1 MRSRSRTQE
10 RNEMA
15 TVIIPIVFHGPTRGE
30 SSADVAGDTIAGCFD
45 LIEERFPGLKELVID
60 PSSGSI
66 HKFVK
71 VTLNGELLDRTPE
84 VLARAVSAKDE
95 IEVIAAIAGG

>member
-1 MRSRSRTQE
+1 
-10 RNEMA
+10 MA

-30 SSADVAGDTIAGCFD
+30 SSAEVAGETISGCFD
-45 LIEERFPGLKELVID
+45 LIEEKFPGLRELVID
-60 PSSGSI
+60 PATGSI

-71 VTLNGELLDRTPE
+71 VTLNGELLARDPAT
-84 VLARAVSAKDE
+84 LAQAVSESDE

>member
-1 MRSRSRTQE
+1 
-10 RNEMA
+10 MA

-30 SSADVAGDTIAGCFD
+30 SSVEIPGETIANCFD
-45 LIEERFPGLKELVID
+45 LIEEKFPGLRELVIE
-60 PSSGSI
+60 PATGRI

-71 VTLNGELLDRTPE
+71 VTLNGELLGRDPTT
-84 VLARAVSAKDE
+84 LAQAVSATDE

>member
-1 MRSRSRTQE
+1 
-10 RNEMA
+10 MA

-30 SSADVAGDTIAGCFD
+30 SSAEVAGETISGCFD
-45 LIEERFPGLKELVID
+45 LIEEKFPGLRELVID
-60 PSSGSI
+60 PATGSI

-71 VTLNGELLDRTPE
+71 VTLNGELLARDPAT
-84 VLARAVSAKDE
+84 LAQTVSESDE